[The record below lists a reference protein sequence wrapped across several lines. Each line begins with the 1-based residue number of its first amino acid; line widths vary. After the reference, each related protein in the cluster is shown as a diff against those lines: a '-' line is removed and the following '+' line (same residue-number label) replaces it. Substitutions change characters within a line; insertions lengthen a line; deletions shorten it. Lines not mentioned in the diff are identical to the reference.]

1 MDFNLTDNQAKSLIN
16 WAAGETLKTLNLS
29 NNCIGKD
36 GADLQGPG
44 RGRSR
49 AGKAHQWKSAPG
61 PQRHPAVHRPGG
73 EYGRPLP
80 GGGHRPHQVH

>member
-36 GADLQGPG
+36 GADFFNYWKEIFGYFPAFDTLII
-44 RGRSR
+44 SNNCISNE
-49 AGKAHQWKSAPG
+49 AAKDFEIYGKKFNPNFT
-61 PQRHPAVHRPGG
+61 VIN
-73 EYGRPLP
+73 
-80 GGGHRPHQVH
+80 